1 MHSSVVACHGGWHTW
16 VAPAVLPHCC
26 LVEVAN
32 LLGIRWVLSL
42 LHPGTAQDHSQVHM
56 WTGQPPDSRRKA
68 GMLHQL
74 HSKPLPSVPSGSLT
88 SGTSSWW
95 LQVPLREGTT
105 LGTSRSPGH
114 ALVGD
119 HTAWQAAHGWSGDDP
134 NQAHLSHTHTHLYN
148 LLHRQ
153 GACHTELEPHFPQFC
168 TGLDSD
174 RGGGW
179 PCPLLLQTAR
189 SSLAPAALPAGTMP
203 PLSRAPPPP
212 CRHSTSAATARED
225 HCGGRLL
232 LLGNTGLR
240 VLAAP
245 SHPVNRW

>member
-134 NQAHLSHTHTHLYN
+134 NQAHLSHTHTLTSTTCFTGRELATQNWNHTSHSSAQDWTVTEVVGGLARYCCRQRGAHWHQLHC
-148 LLHRQ
+148 LLEQCHRSP
-153 GACHTELEPHFPQFC
+153 GLRPH
-168 TGLDSD
+168 
-174 RGGGW
+174 
-179 PCPLLLQTAR
+179 
-189 SSLAPAALPAGTMP
+189 PAGTALQLQQP
-203 PLSRAPPPP
+203 ERTTVGEGS
-212 CRHSTSAATARED
+212 C
-225 HCGGRLL
+225 C
-232 LLGNTGLR
+232 
-240 VLAAP
+240 
-245 SHPVNRW
+245 